1 MLSIVSMLILL
12 ILIMTILS
20 TVFSGNFANQ
30 VADWA
35 KNNNITYEKPSP
47 VSILKILDF
56 SMVAVLVIFLILCW
70 IFTINAKV
78 KHTSRPGLFLAVAII
93 ATVMTAFAFLGA
105 IALSFL
111 AKTTIKSIELS
122 DLQKEEILNL
132 SWLKNSKYLA
142 FAELPIF
149 LGYAILSWF
158 SWRQAVKIDRNLD
171 LEFAKALGEN
181 LNQ

>member
-1 MLSIVSMLILL
+1 MLSIVSVLVLL

-20 TVFSGNFANQ
+20 TVFFGYFGNQ

-35 KNNNITYEKPSP
+35 KNNNIFYEKPSP
-47 VSILKILDF
+47 VPVLKILDF
-56 SMVAVLVIFLILCW
+56 AMVAALVIFLILCW

-78 KHTSRPGLFLAVAII
+78 KQTSRPGLFLAVAII
-93 ATVMTAFAFLGA
+93 ATVMTAFVFLGA
-105 IALSFL
+105 IAFSYL
-111 AKTTIKSIELS
+111 IKSAVKSLNISE
-122 DLQKEEILNL
+122 LQKEEVLNL
-132 SWLKNSKYLA
+132 SWIKNQKYLA
-142 FAELPIF
+142 FAELPVF

-171 LEFAKALGEN
+171 FELAKVAGEN